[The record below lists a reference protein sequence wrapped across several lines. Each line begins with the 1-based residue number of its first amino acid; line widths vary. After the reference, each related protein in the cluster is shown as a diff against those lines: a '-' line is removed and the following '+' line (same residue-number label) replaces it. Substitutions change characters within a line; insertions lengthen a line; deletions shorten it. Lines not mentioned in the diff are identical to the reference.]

1 MITIPFNI
9 SNFECSTFS
18 IKNQERRIALTTL
31 PHYSAFTNDLWQYLA
46 LADKP
51 IVMYGMGNG
60 ADKIIAVLDR
70 YGIEVADFF
79 ASDGFVR
86 GQVFHGKTVLSFSAI
101 REKYTDFIIVVSFG
115 SSLPD
120 VLKSIYTL
128 AENYE
133 LYAPDVP
140 VSGETLFT
148 LDFYKEHFAEFEQ
161 AYHLLADETS
171 RQIYADIIR
180 YKITGNIAY
189 LRHATSQKDC
199 EKELLDFDR
208 YATFIDAGAYNG
220 DTARKFIADCKN
232 AKTVYAIEPDRKNF
246 KKLSIYAEGETAAKI
261 IPLNFGTWSE
271 KAFAEF
277 AVGGNRNSAIGS
289 QHLKKTETVELNSV
303 DSLGITNAD
312 YIKYDVEGAEKEALL
327 GSVCTIKASYPDIL
341 LSLYHRSEDLYAL
354 PLLLHDLF
362 PDYQM
367 YLRRFEYV
375 PAWDIN
381 LYAIERK

>member
-1 MITIPFNI
+1 MT
-9 SNFECSTFS
+9 S
-18 IKNQERRIALTTL
+18 L
-31 PHYSAFTNDLWQYLA
+31 PHYSAFTNDLWRHLA
-46 LADKP
+46 STDKP

-86 GQVFHGKTVLSFSAI
+86 GQTFHGKTVLSFSAI

-120 VLKSIYTL
+120 VLKNIYAL
-128 AENYE
+128 AKNYE

-148 LDFYKEHFAEFEQ
+148 LDFYKEHYAEFAKVCE
-161 AYHLLADETS
+161 LLSDEAS
-171 RQIYADIIR
+171 REIYANIIR
-180 YKITGNIAY
+180 YKITGDISY
-189 LRHATSQKDC
+189 LRSATSPRDC
-199 EKELLDFDR
+199 EKELLAFDR
-208 YATFIDAGAYNG
+208 YMTFIDAGAYNG

-232 AKTVYAIEPDRKNF
+232 AKEVYAIEPDRKNF
-246 KKLSIYAEGETAAKI
+246 KKLSAYAASETAAKI
-261 IPLNFGTWSE
+261 IPLNFGTWHE
-271 KAFAEF
+271 KATAEF
-277 AVGGNRNSAIGS
+277 TVGGNRNSAIGT
-289 QHLKKTETVELNSV
+289 QNLKKSETVELNTI
-303 DSLGITNAD
+303 DSLHIKNAD

-327 GSVCTIKASYPDIL
+327 GSKETILASSPDIL